1 MEDGARSGR
10 HGGGYRTRLAAIL
23 AAWAFQFAP
32 PLARAAEEAS
42 PPEET
47 SRWLEWVCMLAFAAL
62 CCAVA
67 FKNPKRSH
75 QT

>member
-1 MEDGARSGR
+1 MEDGARSRRHAGR
-10 HGGGYRTRLAAIL
+10 CRIRLLAIPV
-23 AAWAFQFAP
+23 AWAFQLAP
-32 PLARAAEEAS
+32 RLARAAEEAS

>member
-1 MEDGARSGR
+1 MEDGTQSCWHAGR
-10 HGGGYRTRLAAIL
+10 FRTSPVAIL

-32 PLARAAEEAS
+32 RLARAAEEAS
-42 PPEET
+42 PPAET
-47 SRWLEWVCMLAFAAL
+47 SRWLEWLCMLAFAAL
-62 CCAVA
+62 CCAIA